1 MEIVRKGKLL
11 SDSEHL
17 AFIDLIGGKRSI
29 DVSLIPHIKTSNEFK
44 HLFMVSGSRLQL
56 EHDKNVFSKM
66 IRSLRQKNNGT
77 DIPLFRFNASTKKY
91 DVIKKINPYLEAV
104 AIKFLKSAYNSLHHR
119 EDLQK
124 RLERIIN
131 EL

>member
-1 MEIVRKGKLL
+1 MEIIKRGKLL
-11 SDSEHL
+11 SEDEHF
-17 AFIDLIGGKRSI
+17 AFIDLIGKKRSI
-29 DVSLIPHIKTSNEFK
+29 DTNMIPHIKTSNEFK

-56 EHDKNVFSKM
+56 EHDRNVFSKM
-66 IRSLRQKNNGT
+66 IRSLRQKNGEN
-77 DIPLFRFNASTKKY
+77 DIPVFRYNASTKKY